1 MPDKQGDNRH
11 KNGQF
16 TKGVSG
22 NPDGRPPKIR
32 CIPDILNKIGG
43 ELIAELEG
51 VTKLE
56 AIMRMVYR
64 KAFEG
69 ENWAV
74 RFIAE
79 YTEGKPV
86 TPISMENNQPIEILR
101 ITNEA

>member
-1 MPDKQGDNRH
+1 
-11 KNGQF
+11 
-16 TKGVSG
+16 
-22 NPDGRPPKIR
+22 
-32 CIPDILNKIGG
+32 
-43 ELIAELEG
+43 
-51 VTKLE
+51 
-56 AIMRMVYR
+56 MVYR